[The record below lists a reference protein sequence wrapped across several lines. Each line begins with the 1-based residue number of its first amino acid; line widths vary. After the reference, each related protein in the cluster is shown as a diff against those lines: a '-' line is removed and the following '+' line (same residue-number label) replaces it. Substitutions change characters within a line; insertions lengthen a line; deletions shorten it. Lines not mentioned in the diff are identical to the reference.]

1 MTMATATKAT
11 ITLEVDSDL
20 AAFYE
25 NASRQDRM
33 KIGRLTSRSMK
44 RLRSAKQSKVA
55 ELFERL
61 DASRLDSEPMSDEE
75 IAAMVK
81 EEMCAYRAGH

>member
-1 MTMATATKAT
+1 
-11 ITLEVDSDL
+11 
-20 AAFYE
+20 
-25 NASRQDRM
+25 M